1 MWNAATFQRVYDTG
15 DDMEREASRA
25 TNGYSTTFNGE
36 CSNVNLSPVREADL
50 RSDNYVCYELGV
62 RVRVRVRVRVMA
74 VNITFNNISVIS
86 RLSVLLGEET
96 GVSKEHHQH
105 DAMYVL

>member
-50 RSDNYVCYELGV
+50 RSDNYVCYELGLGLW
-62 RVRVRVRVRVMA
+62 
-74 VNITFNNISVIS
+74 
-86 RLSVLLGEET
+86 RLTKILKKIFFYCGGDFFLGGENEDT
-96 GVSKEHHQH
+96 KKNTHQEQSKFF
-105 DAMYVL
+105 

>member
-62 RVRVRVRVRVMA
+62 KVRVMA

-86 RLSVLLGEET
+86 RLSVLSGEET
-96 GVSKEHHQH
+96 GVSKEHHRH
-105 DAMYVL
+105 DAMCVL

>member
-36 CSNVNLSPVREADL
+36 CSNVNLSPVGEADL

-62 RVRVRVRVRVMA
+62 RVRVMV
-74 VNITFNNISVIS
+74 VNATFNNISVIS
-86 RLSVLLGEET
+86 RLSVLLGGGNRSIRRT
-96 GVSKEHHQH
+96 PPT
-105 DAMYVL
+105 